1 MGIKHPIVV
10 IGSWI
15 MTASLFA
22 LDSYIVFVVGAAVIG
37 WCTLRR
43 DGVGRVRHTG
53 AIKNAFLRGVGWGR
67 RTPLAEQ
74 FVAKAM
80 PLAAARGVDADAV
93 FRRAWDQVV
102 MSLRERD
109 LISNGEQCRLMYG
122 DAVLGVANHL
132 PLFLYAGRIK
142 ALIRK
147 APRIAQ
153 LAFTCSSDTE
163 FIAAALPDEET
174 EEAAAEIVQ
183 ALPAL
188 LILVCRSHTAVG
200 VTDPHIAAT
209 IQALFTPRPDQS
221 LREMVGGILT
231 AEGERSRGGPVTT
244 LRELAGL
251 VARLCVEFE
260 REGANTRLR
269 GSPLITL
276 TCDILRRMYRLRHP
290 HVSEEQVEAAI
301 FGTLGRRVTGTVEGG
316 ALSQP
321 APGLGFAGAP
331 AYDPSFAG
339 PMLERLA
346 SAAAHSASVSALG
359 AADVAAAV
367 GAVGTVA
374 LPGMGGGAG
383 DDGDAGAEGEG
394 EGGQDAAQAGAEAAA
409 DEGIPPTA
417 AQRAR
422 HGRRSSVVAGALN
435 KALRGVLPPHMPHA
449 SNAASL
455 ADTRSVLG
463 IIRLM
468 QEPNESSGQLNGEGE
483 THARDR
489 YEALRESVRQ
499 DHGSRGNHC

>member
-1 MGIKHPIVV
+1 MQWDSFELMGVKHPIVV

-15 MTASLFA
+15 MTGSLFA

-43 DGVGRVRHTG
+43 DGVGRVRHSG

-74 FVAKAM
+74 FVAKAI
-80 PLAAARGVDADAV
+80 PLAAARGVDANAV
-93 FRRAWDQVV
+93 FRRAWDQII

-109 LISNGEQCRLMYG
+109 LISNSEQARLMYG

-142 ALIRK
+142 ALIRR

-153 LAFTCSSDTE
+153 LAFTCGSDSE

-174 EEAAAEIVQ
+174 EEAAAEVVR

-200 VTDPHIAAT
+200 VTDPHVAAT
-209 IQALFTPRPDQS
+209 IQALFSPRPDQS
-221 LREMVGGILT
+221 LREMIGGILT
-231 AEGERSRGGPVTT
+231 AEGDRSRGGPVTT

-269 GSPLITL
+269 GCQLITL
-276 TCDILRRMYRLRHP
+276 ACDILRRMYRLRHP

-321 APGLGFAGAP
+321 APGLGFAGAL

-359 AADVAAAV
+359 AADVAAAM

-374 LPGMGGGAG
+374 LPGMGGGDAG
-383 DDGDAGAEGEG
+383 DEGEG
-394 EGGQDAAQAGAEAAA
+394 DVEAAGADAAGAGAGA
-409 DEGIPPTA
+409 DEDVPPTA

-422 HGRRSSVVAGALN
+422 HGRHSSVIAGALN

-489 YEALRESVRQ
+489 YEALRESVS
-499 DHGSRGNHC
+499 H